1 MSQQSTDPQIE
12 QKMLDFSLTLLVAYN
27 AVFLLD
33 ILLSAVPNNVAAQAM
48 DFIDTRRGWITLFEA
63 LAAVSLFADLV
74 VRFDHYGKGRNLRVF
89 AIAIAGAGLVFK
101 AFTFYLNSSYLE

>member
-12 QKMLDFSLTLLVAYN
+12 QKMLDFSLVLLVAYN
-27 AVFLLD
+27 MVFLLD
-33 ILLSAVPNNVAAQAM
+33 ILLSAVPGNFASKAM
-48 DFIDTRRGWITLFEA
+48 DFIDTRRGWITLFEV